1 MVEVEFLYKEQN
13 IIFNCDLDSKLK
25 SIFKNFEKYAK
36 IDDDVVNIYY
46 FYDGN
51 EILNDESSVE
61 DIINFEDSES
71 GKMSIKVKIEKKQKE
86 EKINYKN
93 IICPECKENIKL
105 DIKNYKINLYECKNN
120 HKIENI
126 LLNELKESQNLNKI
140 DKLCDICKKNNKE
153 ISDDDNKFVKCLTCN
168 KYLCSLCKSYHD
180 LTHDL
185 IDFEETFYLCDKHN
199 KNYNSYCEICKI
211 NLCESC
217 EHNLNHKKINYKNI
231 LPKKDTILEEKF
243 KLKKLIHL
251 FNTDINM
258 LISMLNEVKNKINIY
273 YQINEDIINN
283 YKEKTTN
290 YETLYFLNK
299 FPNKN
304 IIEDLEK
311 VVNYNT
317 VIDKFYDIF
326 TLYKKMNNDE
336 ITLIYKVKDKK
347 EVNLFNKG
355 FVRNYK
361 NYCKLIIEGKE
372 KDLKDV
378 YIFGKFFATNK
389 DTLEVKL
396 KGITNIT
403 NMNSMLCSCKDLISL
418 PDFHK
423 WNTTTVTQMNNLF
436 NNCSLLESLPDISKW
451 NTSIVTNMSCMFSD
465 CFKLKNLPEI
475 SEWDTSNVIDMSHMF
490 QYCYALSSLPNIS
503 KWNISN
509 LLFMDKMFLEC
520 IGLRS
525 FPSKFKKEE

>member
-1 MVEVEFLYKEQN
+1 M
-13 IIFNCDLDSKLK
+13 
-25 SIFKNFEKYAK
+25 
-36 IDDDVVNIYY
+36 
-46 FYDGN
+46 
-51 EILNDESSVE
+51 
-61 DIINFEDSES
+61 
-71 GKMSIKVKIEKKQKE
+71 
-86 EKINYKN
+86 
-93 IICPECKENIKL
+93 
-105 DIKNYKINLYECKNN
+105 
-120 HKIENI
+120 
-126 LLNELKESQNLNKI
+126 
-140 DKLCDICKKNNKE
+140 
-153 ISDDDNKFVKCLTCN
+153 LT
-168 KYLCSLCKSYHD
+168 
-180 LTHDL
+180 
-185 IDFEETFYLCDKHN
+185 
-199 KNYNSYCEICKI
+199 
-211 NLCESC
+211 
-217 EHNLNHKKINYKNI
+217 
-231 LPKKDTILEEKF
+231 
-243 KLKKLIHL
+243 
-251 FNTDINM
+251 
-258 LISMLNEVKNKINIY
+258 SMLNEVKNKINIY

-283 YKEKTTN
+283 YKEKSTN
-290 YETLYFLNK
+290 YETLYYLSK

-418 PDFHK
+418 PDLNK

-451 NTSIVTNMSCMFSD
+451 NTSNVTNMSCMFSD

-520 IGLRS
+520 INLRS
-525 FPSKFKKEE
+525 FPSKFKKEK

>member
-1 MVEVEFLYKEQN
+1 
-13 IIFNCDLDSKLK
+13 
-25 SIFKNFEKYAK
+25 
-36 IDDDVVNIYY
+36 
-46 FYDGN
+46 
-51 EILNDESSVE
+51 
-61 DIINFEDSES
+61 
-71 GKMSIKVKIEKKQKE
+71 
-86 EKINYKN
+86 
-93 IICPECKENIKL
+93 
-105 DIKNYKINLYECKNN
+105 
-120 HKIENI
+120 
-126 LLNELKESQNLNKI
+126 
-140 DKLCDICKKNNKE
+140 
-153 ISDDDNKFVKCLTCN
+153 
-168 KYLCSLCKSYHD
+168 
-180 LTHDL
+180 
-185 IDFEETFYLCDKHN
+185 
-199 KNYNSYCEICKI
+199 
-211 NLCESC
+211 
-217 EHNLNHKKINYKNI
+217 
-231 LPKKDTILEEKF
+231 
-243 KLKKLIHL
+243 
-251 FNTDINM
+251 M
-258 LISMLNEVKNKINIY
+258 LISMLNEVKNNINIY
-273 YQINEDIINN
+273 YKMSEDIIKN
-283 YKEKTTN
+283 YKEKVTN
-290 YETLYFLNK
+290 YETLFYLSK
-299 FPNKN
+299 FPNQN

-347 EVNLFNKG
+347 EVNLFAKS

-378 YIFGKFFATNK
+378 YVFGKFFATNK

-403 NMNSMLCSCKDLISL
+403 NMNSMFSSCKDLISL

-423 WNTTTVTQMNNLF
+423 WNTTTITKMYNLF

-451 NTSIVTNMSCMFSD
+451 NTSNVTNMSFMFSD

-475 SEWDTSNVIDMSHMF
+475 SEWDTSNVVDMSHMF

-509 LLFMDKMFLEC
+509 LLFMDKMFFEC
-520 IGLRS
+520 IDLRS